1 MIDTPTAMGILNAK
15 TIAYAGFA
23 ILGLFL
29 LILITVGLIELF
41 KGGDIW
47 ALGLTAVTGA
57 ILLILAYIIIYN
69 VANIYYGGYN
79 ETNETNMKINTPT
92 AFINNTQLCMYPATY
107 PCYTNNY
114 TTSTTTMIE
123 IYWEVPNGIGCC
135 NDFNCDFNAF
145 KSFCGTP
152 FTTFKL
158 YNVLIDDTQ
167 YDFNM
172 SSWNYTCNYGTPWNN
187 IYQNF
192 TVGYHNITIIQKD
205 CQTVI
210 DTKVI
215 EFTLIDVGGGMYG
228 MVI

>member
-1 MIDTPTAMGILNAK
+1 MIDTPTAMGILNVK

-29 LILITVGLIELF
+29 LILITMGLIELF

-69 VANIYYGGYN
+69 VASIYYGGYN
-79 ETNETNMKINTPT
+79 ESNTTESRIIPN
-92 AFINNTQLCMYPATY
+92 AFINNTQLCMDPATA
-107 PCYTNNY
+107 PCLTNNSI
-114 TTSTTTMIE
+114 STTNSIE

-135 NDFNCDFNAF
+135 NDFGCDFNAF

-167 YDFNM
+167 YDFNSM
-172 SSWNYTCNYGTPWNN
+172 SSWNYTCAYGTPWNH

-205 CQTVI
+205 CQNVI

-215 EFTLIDVGGGMYG
+215 EFTLIDVGDGMYG
-228 MVI
+228 LVI